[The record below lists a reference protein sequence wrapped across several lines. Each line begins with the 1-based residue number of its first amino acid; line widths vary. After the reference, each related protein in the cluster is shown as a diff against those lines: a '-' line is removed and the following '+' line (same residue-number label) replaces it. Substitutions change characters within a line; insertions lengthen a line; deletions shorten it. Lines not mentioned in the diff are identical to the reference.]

1 MDACWAQGDIR
12 NLRRYVLGYRGEA
25 DLFELM
31 TQLFK
36 FMKVYRKFWLAPIM
50 LGLIALG
57 VLLVAAQSSVFAP
70 LIYAI
75 F

>member
-1 MDACWAQGDIR
+1 M
-12 NLRRYVLGYRGEA
+12 Y
-25 DLFELM
+25 ELM
-31 TQLFK
+31 GQIFK
-36 FMKVYRKFWLAPIM
+36 FMRVYQKFWLAPIM

-70 LIYAI
+70 LIYAL